1 MRNIQICHVI
11 SSIDKNS
18 GGSAVF
24 VQLVSNEQVKNI
36 KVSIVTNKSNCPLDI
51 NTGVQIFMASKSF
64 RILQGYSDESK
75 SILNCIETDL
85 FHGNGLWQFPVH
97 TMAKVARKKNIPY
110 IISPHGMIEP
120 WALNAGQLRKKMA
133 LWFYQEKDLALA
145 ACIHATASKEAKNIL
160 SLGFKNPIAV
170 IPNGIDLSEFP
181 CPLNKQENTKST
193 LLFLSRIHPV
203 KGIELLIKAW
213 EYLPLSLRNEWQ
225 IKIAGNGET
234 DYIVSLQ
241 QLINSKRL
249 ENEIYI
255 VGPQFNMDKLKL
267 YHEADLFV
275 LPSFNENFGIVV
287 AEALACCI
295 PVITTKA
302 TPWEELNTY
311 NAGWWI
317 EIGVESLAS
326 TMLKAMQMNNADRKQ
341 MGQNGRN
348 LIIEKYSIESVVQK
362 LIQLYDWVLGKTV
375 KPSFVYL
382 DQII

>member
-51 NTGVQIFMASKSF
+51 NNSVQIFTASTSF
-64 RILQGYSDESK
+64 RILQGYSDELK

-110 IISPHGMIEP
+110 IISPHGMLEP

-181 CPLNKQENTKST
+181 FPEKKQEKAKST
-193 LLFLSRIHPV
+193 VLFLSRIHPS

-213 EYLPLSLRNEWQ
+213 EFLPVSLRNDWQ

-234 DYIVSLQ
+234 EYIASLQ
-241 QLINSKRL
+241 QIINSKRL

-275 LPSFNENFGIVV
+275 LPSYSENFGIVV

-317 EIGVESLAS
+317 EIGADSLAS
-326 TMLKAMQMNNADRKQ
+326 TMLQAIQMDNAKRKQ
-341 MGQNGRN
+341 MGQNGRQ
-348 LIIEKYSIESVVQK
+348 LIAENYSIELVTLKMVE
-362 LIQLYDWVLGKTV
+362 LYDWSLGKAK
-375 KPSFVYL
+375 KPSFVRL
-382 DQII
+382 D

>member
-11 SSIDKNS
+11 SSIDKNY
-18 GGSAVF
+18 GGSAAF
-24 VQLVSNEQVKNI
+24 VQLISNELVKYK

-51 NTGVQIFMASKSF
+51 NNSVQIFTASTSF
-64 RILQGYSDESK
+64 RILQGYSDELK

-97 TMAKVARKKNIPY
+97 FMAQVARKKNVSY
-110 IISPHGMIEP
+110 IISPHGMLEP
-120 WALNAGQLRKKMA
+120 WALNAGKWKKKMA
-133 LWFYQEKDLALA
+133 LWFYQNKDLAFA
-145 ACIHATASKEAKNIL
+145 TCIHATAPKEADNIR

-181 CPLNKQENTKST
+181 FPEKKQEKAKST
-193 LLFLSRIHPV
+193 VLFLSRIHPS

-213 EYLPLSLRNEWQ
+213 EFLPVSLRNDWQ

-234 DYIVSLQ
+234 EYIASLQ
-241 QLINSKRL
+241 QIINSKRL

-275 LPSFNENFGIVV
+275 LPSYSENFGIVV

-317 EIGVESLAS
+317 EIGADSLAS
-326 TMLKAMQMNNADRKQ
+326 TMLQAIQMDNAKRKQ
-341 MGQNGRN
+341 MGQNGRQ
-348 LIIEKYSIESVVQK
+348 LIAENYSIELVTLKMVE
-362 LIQLYDWVLGKTV
+362 LYDWSLGKAK
-375 KPSFVYL
+375 KPSFVRL
-382 DQII
+382 D